1 MTAFDRTF
9 KSERLAFF
17 SDGVMAV
24 AITILVLDLKIPE
37 HLGPAEFQS
46 ALTDL
51 SQSFWCYVLSFVVIG
66 VLWIAHHRQYA
77 HIERVDGVL
86 IWLNLLFLMAV
97 ALIPFVTSLMSDY
110 GGPLPVALYAGVL
123 TITCLALTAM
133 WWYASRHGDLMQPG
147 VPSDARRAGILTPLL
162 LAIVFASSIG
172 IAFVI
177 GASEAQWSWL
187 IAAAVGP
194 VADRLSRA

>member
-1 MTAFDRTF
+1 MASFDSTF
-9 KSERLAFF
+9 KSDRLTFF

-37 HLGPAEFQS
+37 HLGPTEFQA
-46 ALTDL
+46 ALAEL
-51 SQSFWCYVLSFVVIG
+51 WQGLWCYVLSFVVIG

-86 IWLNLLFLMAV
+86 LWLNLVFLMAV
-97 ALIPFVTSLMSDY
+97 ALIPFVTKLMSDY

-123 TITCLALTAM
+123 TVTSLALTAM
-133 WWYASRHGDLMQPG
+133 WWYAARKGGLMEPD
-147 VPSDARRAGILTPLL
+147 VPLQACRAGILTPLL
-162 LAIVFASSIG
+162 LAIVFATSIG
-172 IAFVI
+172 IAFAV

-187 IAAAVGP
+187 VAAAAGP
-194 VADRLSRA
+194 VGDWLSRA